1 MTNNTASRYNVLSAI
16 YNACDISAALIAAG
30 IDPEEGRTVADKLL
44 ANVAPRKSEH
54 TGNSATHRRNVKF
67 FLDVVKPYLES
78 VGGVATAKEIAAN
91 AQGLPVGS
99 KGTPTT
105 QAVTAILRAGMSD
118 GSIKFADDDTAKA
131 YRKAH
136 KVSGKPSVYL
146 LA

>member
-1 MTNNTASRYNVLSAI
+1 MTNASRFNVLNAI

-30 IDPEEGRTVADKLL
+30 IDPEEGRAVADKLL

-54 TGNSATHRRNVKF
+54 TGNSAAHRRNVKLF
-67 FLDVVKPYLES
+67 IDVVKPYLES
-78 VGGVATAKEIAAN
+78 VGGAATAKEIAAN
-91 AQGLPVGS
+91 ATGLPVGA

-136 KVSGKPSVYL
+136 KVSGKPSVYQ

>member
-1 MTNNTASRYNVLSAI
+1 MTNASRYNVLAAI
-16 YNACDISAALIAAG
+16 YNACDISAALVAAG
-30 IDPEEGRTVADKLL
+30 IDPEEGRAVADRLL
-44 ANVAPRKSEH
+44 SNVAPRKSEY
-54 TGNSATHRRNVKF
+54 TGNTAAHRRNVKLF
-67 FLDVVKPYLES
+67 VDVVKPYLES
-78 VGGVATAKEIAAN
+78 VGGAATAKEIATN
-91 AQGLPVGS
+91 AMGLPVGG

-118 GSIKFADDDTAKA
+118 GSVRFADEDAAKA